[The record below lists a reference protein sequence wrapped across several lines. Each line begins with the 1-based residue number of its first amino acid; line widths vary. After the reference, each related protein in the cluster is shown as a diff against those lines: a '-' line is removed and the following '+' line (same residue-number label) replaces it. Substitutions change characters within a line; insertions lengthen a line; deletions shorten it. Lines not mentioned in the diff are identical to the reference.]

1 MNVHVHVRV
10 YVHVHVRVRVH
21 ACVYKIFPS
30 PGRIV
35 DNEGFCY
42 QLLVIVYTV
51 PYNMYTV
58 LEFRQACCALQVG
71 LIQRHHEKPAKVG
84 EAHGLYTP

>member
-1 MNVHVHVRV
+1 MR
-10 YVHVHVRVRVH
+10 
-21 ACVYKIFPS
+21 C
-30 PGRIV
+30 V

-42 QLLVIVYTV
+42 QLLVINCLHCA
-51 PYNMYTV
+51 NMYTV
-58 LEFRQACCALQVG
+58 LEFKQACCALQVG